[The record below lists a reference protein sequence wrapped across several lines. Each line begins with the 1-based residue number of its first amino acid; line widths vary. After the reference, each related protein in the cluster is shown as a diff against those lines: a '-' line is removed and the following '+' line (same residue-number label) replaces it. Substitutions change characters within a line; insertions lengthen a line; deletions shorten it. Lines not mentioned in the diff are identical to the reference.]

1 MKLFYKIFSVNLL
14 VLFILLFSVFAVIRI
29 TADRHFMHVRDEVEN
44 RIYLLMAKELADH
57 YRQANSWDR
66 FTADP
71 LVFSGFIDT
80 VLKNN
85 ESAGVFPFHP
95 PGPPGPPPYPRP
107 PENGFKGEKP
117 SVHQQ
122 KIALYSADQILIA
135 GPSMTDDD
143 GSFRPIQIDQVPVGW
158 LRFKKHEKPLDLPDS
173 SALLRERLNVLYI
186 LGILLFLI
194 AGAASYFLSR
204 YILSPV
210 AELTRGTRA
219 LTRFKF
225 STRIQAR
232 SKDELGRLGE
242 DFNRMARTL
251 EKYETLRTQWMAD
264 ISHELRTP
272 LSILRGELEALQE
285 GIRTPT
291 PERIDSLHAEV
302 IYLEKIVNDLHI
314 LTVADSG
321 ALAMEGKPIRP
332 VEILISVIERSASR
346 FETEGFQVEK
356 DLKGCDVEVFGDKIR
371 IKQLF
376 SNIIENNLKYSLKPG
391 PIKIQSRIDAKALN
405 IDIEDS
411 GPGVPVQC
419 LEKIFD
425 RLFRVDASRSR
436 EQGGSGL
443 GLSIC
448 KSITDAHGWQ
458 ISADLSPAGGLSI
471 RLHIPLEKI

>member
-14 VLFILLFSVFAVIRI
+14 VLFILLVSVFAVIRI
-29 TADRHFMHVRDEVEN
+29 TADRHFRQVRDEVEN
-44 RIYLLMAKELADH
+44 QIYVLVAKKLADH
-57 YRQANSWDR
+57 YRQTNSWDR
-66 FTADP
+66 FAVDP
-71 LVFSGFIDT
+71 QVFNGFIDT
-80 VLKNN
+80 VIKNN
-85 ESAGVFPFHP
+85 ESTWALPFHP
-95 PGPPGPPPYPRP
+95 GDPPGPPPQP
-107 PENGFKGEKP
+107 PPGHGFKGEKP
-117 SVHQQ
+117 SLHEQQ
-122 KIALYSADQILIA
+122 ITLYSADRNPIA
-135 GPSMTDDD
+135 GPLMSD
-143 GSFRPIQIDQVPVGW
+143 GDGGFRPILLDQVPVGW
-158 LRFKKHEKPLDLPDS
+158 LRFKKHEKPFVLPGP

-210 AELTRGTRA
+210 DELTRGTRA
-219 LTRFKF
+219 LTQFKF

-232 SKDELGRLGE
+232 SSDELGRLGE

-302 IYLEKIVNDLHI
+302 IYLEKIVKDLHV

-321 ALAMEGKPIRP
+321 VLAMEEKSIRP
-332 VEILISVIERSASR
+332 VEILISVLKLSASR
-346 FETEGFQVEK
+346 LETEGILLEK
-356 DLKGCDVEVFGDKIR
+356 DFKGSDVEVFGDEIR

-391 PIKIQSRIDAKALN
+391 PIKIQSWVEPKTLN
-405 IDIEDS
+405 ISIEDS
-411 GPGVPVQC
+411 GPGVPVQF
-419 LEKIFD
+419 LGKIFD
-425 RLFRVDASRSR
+425 RLFRVDPSRTR

-448 KSITDAHGWQ
+448 KSIADAHGWQ
-458 ISADLSPAGGLSI
+458 ISANLSPAGGLVI
-471 RLHIPLEKI
+471 RLIIPLEKK